1 LVLERTYFKSLNK
14 NSIKLFLVDLKK
26 ATDISQKSVC
36 DLKPKTRLLLPRL
49 LFDFEDPIKR
59 GLLDRVDNVEGMT
72 LSHDRKHL
80 ILVTDNNFR
89 SSQETQIIVL
99 AINPKAT
106 SP

>member
-1 LVLERTYFKSLNK
+1 MFECQYV
-14 NSIKLFLVDLKK
+14 IIFLVDLKK
-26 ATDISQKSVC
+26 ATDLSKKSIC

-49 LFDFEDPIKR
+49 LFDFEDPIKQ
-59 GLLDRVDNVEGMT
+59 GLLNKIDNVEGMT

-99 AINPKAT
+99 AINSAST